1 VSTLACNACGAPLKL
16 QKPKSEAKRR
26 KPKQAVTGS
35 AMIPAAKPAKY
46 KSKKIKP
53 KKVKRRK
60 SLFSKVLDEAWDAI
74 EDIFD

>member
-1 VSTLACNACGAPLKL
+1 L
-16 QKPKSEAKRR
+16 QKPKCEPKRR
-26 KPKQAVTGS
+26 KPKQAATGP

-60 SLFSKVLDEAWDAI
+60 NLFSKVLDEAWDAI

>member
-1 VSTLACNACGAPLKL
+1 
-16 QKPKSEAKRR
+16 
-26 KPKQAVTGS
+26 
-35 AMIPAAKPAKY
+35 MIPAAKPAKY

-60 SLFSKVLDEAWDAI
+60 NLFSKVLDEAWDAI